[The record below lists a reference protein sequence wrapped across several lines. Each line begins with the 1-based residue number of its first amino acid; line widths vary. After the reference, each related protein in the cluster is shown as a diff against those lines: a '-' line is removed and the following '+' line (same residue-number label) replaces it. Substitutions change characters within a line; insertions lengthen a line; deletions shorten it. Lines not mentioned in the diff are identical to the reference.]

1 MDYRSTYMEILL
13 RVAIRIQE
21 GDSLSINTNPSH
33 LDFARE
39 LAQSAS
45 ETTLQAVHI
54 VVIEDG
60 VPGDVLE
67 VTPVIHEQS
76 LAPPTGAALLR
87 LDDTEDR
94 DWDFTADPVD
104 IVQNMG
110 LLQKVGNLAPPQ
122 LDKQVAPWAV
132 VPVPGPVWA
141 RRILGKKASEEDL
154 WKALGPVFKLD
165 TSNPLRAWQ
174 DQVTWIDHRL
184 SLLNRHDVVSWHIRS
199 DEGTDLSVCAVDQS
213 RWRGGVLRLGS
224 GRTFLPLLPLERV
237 SMLVER
243 LQGRGV
249 IKASRPF
256 RLLGGM
262 VEGASFELAQGTIV
276 GFDADRGKELL
287 ALALSMDS
295 GSAKLGELSLVD
307 EHSQLGTLA
316 HHFGYGGF
324 DENLTSSITIGMG
337 ETYHLE
343 ALDTYADEMELQEQ
357 TGCNVSTLR
366 ARIPIGTGNLQV
378 SARLEDG
385 SEIVFMQN
393 GVFLT

>member
-13 RVAIRIQE
+13 QVVIRIQQ

-39 LAQSAS
+39 LAQKAS
-45 ETTLQAVHI
+45 ETTLQPVHI
-54 VVIEDG
+54 VVIEEG

-67 VTPVIHEQS
+67 VTPVLHEQLLS
-76 LAPPTGAALLR
+76 PPTGAALLR

-104 IVQNMG
+104 IVQNMA

-132 VPVPGPVWA
+132 IPVPGPVWA
-141 RRILGKKASEEDL
+141 RNVLGQSASEQDL
-154 WKALGPVFKLD
+154 WTALGPVLKLD
-165 TSNPLRAWQ
+165 APNPLRAWQ
-174 DQVTWIDHRL
+174 DQITWIDHRL
-184 SLLNRHDVVSWHIRS
+184 SLLNRYDVVSWQIRTAQ
-199 DEGTDLSVCAVDQS
+199 GTNLSVEAVDQS
-213 RWRGGVLRLGS
+213 RWRSGVRRLDS
-224 GRTFLPLLPLERV
+224 GRTFIPALPLERV

-243 LQGRGV
+243 LHGKGV

-256 RLLGGM
+256 RLLGGL
-262 VEGASFELAQGTIV
+262 VEGASFELMQGTIV
-276 GFDADRGKELL
+276 DFDADKGKELL
-287 ALALSMDS
+287 SIALAMDS

-307 EHSQLGTLA
+307 EPSHVGTLTDY
-316 HHFGYGGF
+316 FGYGGF

-343 ALDTYADEMELQEQ
+343 ALDTYADELELQEQ

-366 ARIPIGTGNLQV
+366 ARIPIGTGDLQV

-385 SEIVFMQN
+385 SEVLIMQN

>member
-1 MDYRSTYMEILL
+1 M
-13 RVAIRIQE
+13 AISIRE

-39 LAQSAS
+39 LAQTAS
-45 ETTLQAVHI
+45 ESTLQPVHI

-67 VTPVIHEQS
+67 VAPVMHEQS

-104 IVQNMG
+104 MVQDMA
-110 LLQKVGNLAPPQ
+110 LLQKAGNLAPPQ

-141 RRILGKKASEEDL
+141 RRILGKTATEEDL

-165 TSNPLRAWQ
+165 SPNPLRAWQ

-184 SLLNRHDVVSWHIRS
+184 SLLNRQEVVSWHIRS
-199 DEGTDLSVCAVDQS
+199 DEGTDLSVSAVDQS
-213 RWRGGVLRLGS
+213 RWRGGVRRLES
-224 GRTFLPLLPLERV
+224 GRTFIPLLPLERV

-243 LQGRGV
+243 LEGRGV
-249 IKASRPF
+249 VKASRPF
-256 RLLGGM
+256 RLLGGL
-262 VEGASFELAQGTIV
+262 VEGAGFELAQGTIV
-276 GFDADRGKELL
+276 DFDADKGKELL
-287 ALALSMDS
+287 ALALAMDS

-316 HHFGYGGF
+316 HHFGYSGF
-324 DENLTSSITIGMG
+324 DENLTSSVTIGMG

-378 SARLEDG
+378 SARLDDG
-385 SEIVFMQN
+385 SEVLFMQN
-393 GVFLT
+393 GVFLR